1 MQLFLIITSTNLLI
15 EKSISKFYNR
25 TDILTNQKNKGY
37 NSILVII
44 NWLIK
49 IIYYKL
55 IKVKI
60 NVLDLIKVILNI
72 LL

>member
-1 MQLFLIITSTNLLI
+1 MRLFLIITSTNLLI

-25 TDILTNQKNKGY
+25 TDILTNQKDKGY